1 MSEKIKHAADQLA
14 ESIIELLSSSPD
26 SHAISASVEFNDT
39 VNSSNLGK
47 GILWKGNGAT
57 KQFILSKES
66 IFCSET
72 IDLAQ
77 NKSLYINRNLVISET
92 EIGKTVTKSNLKEL
106 GRLKGLVVDGSI
118 NVNQNLFYNH
128 QSKRFSLGTE
138 SPNGSFAIS
147 DHGIEFLIDVPE
159 GSRTRIG
166 NYGSHDIELITDNT
180 PRLTVE
186 AGGNITLGNKN
197 FGPVSVKVFGK
208 MSVNVKTPDSRADL
222 HIAGALKFSD
232 RIHQYM
238 PAPPQFGNY
247 DKGDI
252 VWNTDPGVGGSVGW
266 VCVRAGSPGSWF
278 PFGEIKQ

>member
-1 MSEKIKHAADQLA
+1 MSEKIKQAADKLA
-14 ESIIELLSSSPD
+14 ESIIELMSSSP
-26 SHAISASVEFNDT
+26 SGSLYEANIEFNET
-39 VNSSNLGK
+39 ANNSNLGK
-47 GILWKGNGAT
+47 GILWKGSGIT

-66 IFCSET
+66 IFSSET
-72 IDLAQ
+72 VDLAQ
-77 NKSLYINRNLVISET
+77 GKSFSINRNPVISET
-92 EIGKTVTKSNLKEL
+92 EIGKTVVKSNLREV

-128 QSKRFSLGTE
+128 QSQRFSIGTE
-138 SPNGSFAIS
+138 SPNGSFSIS
-147 DHGIEFLIDVPE
+147 NNGIEFLVDIPE

-166 NYGSHDIELITDNT
+166 NYGSHDIEVVTDNT
-180 PRLTVE
+180 ARITVE

-197 FGPVSVKVFGK
+197 FGAVAVKVFGK

-238 PAPPQFGNY
+238 PSPPQFGNY

-252 VWNTDPGVGGSVGW
+252 VWNTEPTIGGSVGW